1 MLCPTGTT
9 VPGCPCLLAAVL
21 LCLEMLCAIQL
32 ETKWW
37 LQLEAASTRLVS
49 SDESRPRFCSG
60 IVGCHVAES
69 STRTP
74 IAASGPPGAAS
85 RRSSCCDGATAAAWS
100 SCSSAARSSP
110 GPVE

>member
-1 MLCPTGTT
+1 M
-9 VPGCPCLLAAVL
+9 
-21 LCLEMLCAIQL
+21 
-32 ETKWW
+32 
-37 LQLEAASTRLVS
+37 QLEADCTHVVS

-85 RRSSCCDGATAAAWS
+85 LRSGDGVAAVAAVVAAWS
-100 SCSSAARSSP
+100 ASS
-110 GPVE
+110 